1 MRIINCKHR
10 ITIYI
15 ILFLFF
21 LQNCSLKESNKSH
34 GINFLENREKILV
47 INKTNQNDVINLI
60 GNPHTISLSDENT
73 WVYFERTLAKG
84 KLVKLGQDVLKKN
97 NVLELKFDKYGV
109 LKSKN
114 IYTKEDMKKVR
125 YSKSTTEN
133 NVSQQSF
140 VGKFLSSVKQKMYG
154 KRKF

>member
-47 INKTNQNDVINLI
+47 INKTNQNYVINLI

-73 WVYFERTLAKG
+73 WVYFERTLTKG
-84 KLVKLGQDVLKKN
+84 EFLKLGKKVLKTN
-97 NVLELKFDKYGV
+97 NVLILSFDKYGI
-109 LKSKN
+109 LKDKNFLDKSSKN
-114 IYTKEDMKKVR
+114 DITFSEK
-125 YSKSTTEN
+125 TTEN
-133 NVSQQSF
+133 NLKQKSF
-140 VGKFLSSVKQKMYG
+140 VERFLSSLRNKMYG
-154 KRKF
+154 RK